1 MKFLD
6 KLTGVLCAV
15 SIILILLITSVE
27 AVVYFIPG
35 YFQREYE
42 KYSVPAAINVEMDE
56 LLRVT
61 DEMMDYLKDK
71 RDDLHINSIVGGQPR
86 EFFNQREISHMED
99 VKSLFMGAIWIRRIC
114 AAVLVLGIAALLLRK
129 RRTLRVLA
137 SSCLGVSAVIAAV
150 TAVIAVYM
158 SSNFT
163 AAFNR
168 FHEIFFDNDLWILD
182 PATDLLINIVPEG
195 FFVDTALRIGL
206 LFGGSMLVL
215 LAASLII
222 TVRGAWSRKGKPGK
236 ESSDEV

>member
-1 MKFLD
+1 
-6 KLTGVLCAV
+6 
-15 SIILILLITSVE
+15 
-27 AVVYFIPG
+27 
-35 YFQREYE
+35 
-42 KYSVPAAINVEMDE
+42 
-56 LLRVT
+56 
-61 DEMMDYLKDK
+61 
-71 RDDLHINSIVGGQPR
+71 
-86 EFFNQREISHMED
+86 
-99 VKSLFMGAIWIRRIC
+99 
-114 AAVLVLGIAALLLRK
+114 
-129 RRTLRVLA
+129 
-137 SSCLGVSAVIAAV
+137 
-150 TAVIAVYM
+150 M

>member
-99 VKSLFMGAIWIRRIC
+99 VKSLFMGAIWIRP
-114 AAVLVLGIAALLLRK
+114 
-129 RRTLRVLA
+129 
-137 SSCLGVSAVIAAV
+137 VSY
-150 TAVIAVYM
+150 THLD
-158 SSNFT
+158 T
-163 AAFNR
+163 G
-168 FHEIFFDNDLWILD
+168 EIQ
-182 PATDLLINIVPEG
+182 A
-195 FFVDTALRIGL
+195 
-206 LFGGSMLVL
+206 
-215 LAASLII
+215 
-222 TVRGAWSRKGKPGK
+222 
-236 ESSDEV
+236 

>member
-71 RDDLHINSIVGGQPR
+71 RDDLHINSIVGGQQR

-99 VKSLFMGAIWIRRIC
+99 VQSLVMGAIWIRRIC
-114 AAVLVLGIAALLLRK
+114 VAVLVLGIAALLLRK

-137 SSCLGVSAVIAAV
+137 GSCLGVSAVIAAV